1 MNLLKLETFAILIIS
16 DDQDGKSFHLF
27 HRLPA
32 MRKYINGKDNDGLV
46 KIDLLQVQQ
55 GVKPDAT

>member
-16 DDQDGKSFHLF
+16 DDQDGKVFHLF

-32 MRKYINGKDNDGLV
+32 MKKYINGKDGLV